1 MIRARTPAALLAS
14 LALLAAAG
22 GPAAA
27 AGGKKDAAAAGK
39 PAAGKAPPAPPPAKP
54 PADAAAGPTTAKE
67 WFAKASAHHKAGE
80 YDEAIA
86 AYKEAHRVD
95 PHPVYLYD
103 IALVNRL
110 KGAHAEALRYYEKFL
125 EDDPGSSLRPEAEKR
140 IAELKKLIAAAEAAR
155 SGASSGAGATGTG
168 AGKGG
173 KAGSAVVLAP
183 AGPVAPGSPA
193 LAAAGPVAPPS
204 SGAGLAVGLAFG
216 GGAIIAGAAVVL
228 VVLFTSKS
236 PVDRAIDDYPGT
248 VIDHR
253 GAE

>member
-1 MIRARTPAALLAS
+1 MIRARTPAALLAG
-14 LALLAAAG
+14 LALFAAAG
-22 GPAAA
+22 GRASAAGAKKDAGSAAKPAAA
-27 AGGKKDAAAAGK
+27 KPAPAPAPAAAK
-39 PAAGKAPPAPPPAKP
+39 PA
-54 PADAAAGPTTAKE
+54 PADKGATPTTAKE

-80 YDEAIA
+80 FDAAIA
-86 AYKEAHRVD
+86 AYTEAHKLD

-110 KGAHAEALRYYEKFL
+110 KGAHAEALRWYQKFL
-125 EDDPGSSLRPEAEKR
+125 EEDPGSSLRPEAEAR
-140 IAELKKLIAAAEAAR
+140 IAELKKLIAAADAAR
-155 SGASSGAGATGTG
+155 TGAPGGPVATGT
-168 AGKGG
+168 KGG
-173 KAGSAVVLAP
+173 KTGSAALAP

-204 SGAGLAVGLAFG
+204 SGVGLAVGLSFG

-236 PVDRAIDDYPGT
+236 PVDRAINDYPGT

-253 GAE
+253 GTE